1 MPVAS
6 FLRRRGVISVN
17 KAFKSG
23 HLPLLG
29 GAARGRSV
37 VSHLKRT
44 LGIDC
49 GEAVVVGVMC
59 SDLFELTLLI
69 GGLRLNSGC
78 HWVLHRADTS
88 YSLMILRRE
97 HYVILIQWHLR
108 SQWVSHIQIREMG
121 GFKSLLMVLLLMW
134 HETYEIFWIMTHSM
148 KRIVSKGL
156 LLNCKQCRYLSLQLS
171 KIVSDI

>member
-29 GAARGRSV
+29 GATRGRSV

-49 GEAVVVGVMC
+49 GETVVVGVM
-59 SDLFELTLLI
+59 
-69 GGLRLNSGC
+69 
-78 HWVLHRADTS
+78 
-88 YSLMILRRE
+88 
-97 HYVILIQWHLR
+97 
-108 SQWVSHIQIREMG
+108 
-121 GFKSLLMVLLLMW
+121 
-134 HETYEIFWIMTHSM
+134 
-148 KRIVSKGL
+148 
-156 LLNCKQCRYLSLQLS
+156 
-171 KIVSDI
+171 